1 MKDTEKIE
9 KLIDNLVDETEEKKE
24 KEIIN
29 ILKEINKT
37 FLTEYKLNIKIN
49 NMDIEII
56 PIETEIYYYN
66 EKQEVFKDKMIH
78 KDPLQKNN
86 FGKLYI
92 HSKGV
97 DICFSKGNY
106 YLSILLRTAEING
119 ELISGIS
126 KIRDTILGIPTII
139 SKLQNKQNIAK
150 HQKRNIKQE
159 NIFCQRRIQNKKYKE
174 GEIDELNNIILGT
187 EDNPYKYLDA
197 SQLQEGIK
205 NEIKNKR
212 G

>member
-1 MKDTEKIE
+1 MGDIE
-9 KLIDNLVDETEEKKE
+9 TLVDNLVAETEKR
-24 KEIIN
+24 EIIN
-29 ILKEINKT
+29 ILKKINKI
-37 FLTEYKLNIKIN
+37 FLTEYILKIN
-49 NMDIEII
+49 KMEII

-66 EKQEVFKDKMIH
+66 NKQDFKDEMIH
-78 KDPLQKNN
+78 KNPLQKNN

-97 DICFSKGNY
+97 DICFSKGEY
-106 YLSILLRTAEING
+106 YLSILLRTAKING

-139 SKLQNKQNIAK
+139 SKLQNEENISIKQE
-150 HQKRNIKQE
+150 RNIKQA
-159 NIFCQRRIQNKKYKE
+159 NILCQRRIQNKKYKE
-174 GEIDELNNIILGT
+174 GESEELNNIILGT

-197 SQLQEGIK
+197 SQLQKGIK